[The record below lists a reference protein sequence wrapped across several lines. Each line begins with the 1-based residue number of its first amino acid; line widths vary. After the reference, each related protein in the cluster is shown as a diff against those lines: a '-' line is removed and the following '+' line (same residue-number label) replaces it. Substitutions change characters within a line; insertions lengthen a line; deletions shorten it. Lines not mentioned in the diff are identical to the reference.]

1 MQMQWRTK
9 KLVLSSILIA
19 LGIGLQIAESMF
31 FIPVNIPGGKLG
43 LANIV
48 TVIILYAFDAKTAL
62 VCAILRSFLG
72 SILYGGVTS
81 AIYSVSGAVFAWF
94 MMTMAKRVSN
104 GKLTQI
110 GVSVLGAFSH
120 NVAQV
125 FVASLVLS
133 NVWIFTYLPILGI
146 ASCITGVFTGYGAR
160 YALVYLEKTVFFIK
174 RDK

>member
-1 MQMQWRTK
+1 MQMRWRTK

-31 FIPVNIPGGKLG
+31 PIPVNIPGGKLG

-48 TVIILYAFDAKTAL
+48 TVVILYAFDAKTAL
-62 VCAILRSFLG
+62 LCAILRSFLG

-81 AIYSVSGAVFAWF
+81 AIYSVSGAVFAWV
-94 MMTMAKRVSN
+94 MMILAKRVSN

-110 GVSVLGAFSH
+110 GVSVIGAVSH
-120 NVAQV
+120 NMAQV

-133 NVWIFTYLPILGI
+133 NVWIFTYLPILGV
-146 ASCITGVFTGYGAR
+146 ASCITGVFTGYSAR
-160 YALVYLEKTVFFIK
+160 YAVMYLMKTGVGTK
-174 RDK
+174 KDK

>member
-9 KLVLSSILIA
+9 KLVLSAILIA

-48 TVIILYAFDAKTAL
+48 TVVILYAFDAKTAIT
-62 VCAILRSFLG
+62 CAILRSFLG

-81 AIYSVSGAVFAWF
+81 AIYSVSGAVFAAL
-94 MMTMAKRVSN
+94 MMIGAKYIS
-104 GKLTQI
+104 KDALTQI
-110 GVSVLGAFSH
+110 GVSVIGAFSH

-125 FVASLVLS
+125 FVASVLLS
-133 NVWIFTYLPILGI
+133 NVWLFTYLPILGVV
-146 ASCITGVFTGYGAR
+146 SCITGVVTGYGAR
-160 YALVYLEKTVFFIK
+160 YGIIYLMKTGLCTNK
-174 RDK
+174 R